1 MWSACHQAHVVG
13 NYQDLDQLRPAS
25 SLKSLDRDLMLAR
38 DHLPLQVLSVLIGR
52 INHQTVRERKPNYIE
67 QAEKHELKLK

>member
-1 MWSACHQAHVVG
+1 MLWLIF
-13 NYQDLDQLRPAS
+13 QDLDQLRPAS
-25 SLKSLDRDLMLAR
+25 SLKSLDRGEMLAR
-38 DHLPLQVLSVLIGR
+38 DHLPLQVLRVLIGR

>member
-1 MWSACHQAHVVG
+1 MWLIF
-13 NYQDLDQLRPAS
+13 QDLDQLRPAS
-25 SLKSLDRDLMLAR
+25 SLKSLDRDEMLAR
-38 DHLPLQVLSVLIGR
+38 DHLPLQVLRVLIGR